1 MPHMQKY
8 TQTQVALIMAHNLR
22 SKDTSY
28 KSADERLEKNNLYY
42 LYNGEQLEQ
51 VHADNKTLQKRA
63 RERQKYLFHNLPHA
77 KRKDLVT
84 MAEWVVTCPKEI
96 WPNDRIRFLKASMD
110 FIATRYGVES
120 ITCAAMHLDEPGAMP
135 HLHIT
140 FVPVDGK
147 GRICARNVL
156 TRRELQKF
164 HPELE
169 KYVSKAMG
177 YDVHILREPEERTKE
192 SKPLSQYKAE
202 TMQQEAQKRMVAA
215 TKHEENA
222 KESERSAEFKRRE
235 AAEREQN
242 AEQKLAEAQKTV
254 IDARAAAV
262 AAAAN
267 RTKIY
272 QSKGLRDWLSGKKDP
287 VEYVRSVSTELETAA
302 QLDEQQLKEREAAVL
317 TREQTLALGE
327 QRVIERSKELDE
339 QKERLEKERA
349 EFAAEQVK
357 AKEEAEKE
365 AARIQKE
372 QEKREKELAER
383 LAAAEK
389 AEREAADKRK
399 DAADFRAEGTAAKEK
414 AEKQYV
420 EAKILSD
427 NANAAIKRWH
437 AEKVKWVS
445 IEEANERYQEE
456 KSRGDT
462 YEESSEIYRK
472 RYQNEKTRADTAEQ
486 TVKRQSKQIAGYAA
500 KVADKDN
507 MVDDLRQQLE
517 NEQAKSS
524 SLETALADNIEY
536 ATMLRAE
543 LRYKNGLLPVR
554 PQTDVKART
563 KAYEEQTDIARQK
576 TGFAAKLE
584 EIEPSPERVAEIKIK
599 LLAKGIHRSNG
610 KKPSG
615 PSDGR

>member
-242 AEQKLAEAQKTV
+242 AKQKLAEAQKTV

-389 AEREAADKRK
+389 AERA
-399 DAADFRAEGTAAKEK
+399 
-414 AEKQYV
+414 
-420 EAKILSD
+420 
-427 NANAAIKRWH
+427 
-437 AEKVKWVS
+437 VS
-445 IEEANERYQEE
+445 Y
-456 KSRGDT
+456 T
-462 YEESSEIYRK
+462 HL
-472 RYQNEKTRADTAEQ
+472 T
-486 TVKRQSKQIAGYAA
+486 
-500 KVADKDN
+500 
-507 MVDDLRQQLE
+507 
-517 NEQAKSS
+517 
-524 SLETALADNIEY
+524 
-536 ATMLRAE
+536 
-543 LRYKNGLLPVR
+543 LP
-554 PQTDVKART
+554 TT
-563 KAYEEQTDIARQK
+563 
-576 TGFAAKLE
+576 
-584 EIEPSPERVAEIKIK
+584 ERV
-599 LLAKGIHRSNG
+599 
-610 KKPSG
+610 
-615 PSDGR
+615 

>member
-8 TQTQVALIMAHNLR
+8 TQAQVALIMAHNLR

-42 LYNGEQLEQ
+42 LYNGERLEQ
-51 VHADNKTLQKRA
+51 VHADKKTLQKRA

-202 TMQQEAQKRMVAA
+202 TMQQEAKEKMDKAL
-215 TKHEENA
+215 KHEENA

-235 AAEREQN
+235 AAEKEQN
-242 AEQKLAEAQKTV
+242 AEQKLAEAQRTV

-267 RTKIY
+267 RTAEY
-272 QSKGLRDWLSGKKDP
+272 QSKGLWDKITGKKDP
-287 VEYVRSVSTELETAA
+287 IEYVRSVSTELETVN

-317 TREQTLALGE
+317 TGE
-327 QRVIERSKELDE
+327 QSLAAGKQQLIERSKELDKQQE
-339 QKERLEKERA
+339 QLEKERA
-349 EFAAEQVK
+349 EFAAEQQE
-357 AKEEAEKE
+357 AKEKAEKE
-365 AARIQKE
+365 AARVQKE

-389 AEREAADKRK
+389 AEREAADERK
-399 DAADFRAEGTAAKEK
+399 DAAEFRAEGTAAKEE
-414 AEKQYV
+414 ANKQYV

-427 NANAAIKRWH
+427 NANVAIKRWY
-437 AEKVKWVS
+437 ADKAKWVS
-445 IEEANERYQEE
+445 IEEANERYQDE
-456 KSRGDT
+456 KKRGDT
-462 YEESSEIYRK
+462 YEQSSNNYYNRLKEERA
-472 RYQNEKTRADTAEQ
+472 RADTAEQ
-486 TVKRQSKQIAGYAA
+486 TVKQQKKEIASYA
-500 KVADKDN
+500 VAAIDKDN
-507 MVDDLRQQLE
+507 QIDDLRQKLE
-517 NEQAKSS
+517 KEQGKSR
-524 SLETALADNIEY
+524 SLETSLASNIEY

-543 LRYKNGLLPVR
+543 LRYKNNLLPVR
-554 PQTDVKART
+554 PQTDTRAKLE
-563 KAYEEQTDIARQK
+563 AYQEQSDIARQK

-584 EIEPSPERVAEIKIK
+584 IIEPSPERVAEIKAK
-599 LLAKGIHRSNG
+599 LLAKGIHRSSG
-610 KKPSG
+610 KKPNG
-615 PSDGR
+615 PAGGR